1 MNNVINTDMLT
12 QAFELYEEKLALGY
26 ASGESFT
33 PSRDFDK
40 KMNKMIKSQ
49 TNFYH
54 RATLTKTRRVILVAA
69 IIATLLAASL
79 CVDAIREKIFSF
91 FITSGQHLDVVEYDT
106 GGSYQSAFSAL
117 KPSYIPKGYT
127 LEDKGSDKQSAYYY
141 YTKGDNYLS
150 IEQFAAGE
158 YKSAVDAEFKTS
170 TEESVEGVKY
180 IVKTSDDGMT
190 MLIFDKNESVFEIVG
205 FEPKSELLK
214 VAASIS

>member
-1 MNNVINTDMLT
+1 MNNVINADMLT

-33 PSRDFDK
+33 PSQDFDK

-49 TNFYH
+49 TSLYH

-69 IIATLLAASL
+69 ILVTVLTASL
-79 CVDAIREKIFSF
+79 CVDAVREKIFSF
-91 FITSGQHLDVVEYDT
+91 FITSGRQVDVVEYDT
-106 GGSYQSAFSAL
+106 GSSYQSAFEAL
-117 KPSYIPKGYT
+117 KPAYIPKGYT
-127 LEDKGSDKQSAYYY
+127 LEDKGSDEQSAYFY

-150 IEQFAAGE
+150 IEQFAASE
-158 YKSAVDAEFKTS
+158 YKSAVDAEFKTA
-170 TEESVEGVKY
+170 TEESIDGVKY